1 MNTMSSVL
9 EGVRVIDFG
18 RYIAGPFCAAL
29 LGDLGADV
37 IRVERTEGAED
48 RGISPVGG
56 AGAGAIYLQCNRNKR
71 GITLNPTTEAGRE
84 VSDRLIESA
93 DVVVANYPERALKAL
108 GLDYER
114 LRRIKPDII
123 LATVNAFGDGPWGAK
138 IGFDGLAQAMSGNL
152 YLSGEPGV
160 PTRAFAPYVDY
171 ATASLSALSVM
182 AALMHRDRSG
192 EGQVVEGAL
201 LKTALTLMS
210 PAILEQQQLGLDR
223 PASLNRHPH
232 SGPSDVFRTR
242 DGWIMCMVLGDY
254 QFRRWCE
261 LTGAED
267 LQDDPRFADDRLR
280 GDNGEVLSERMAAW
294 CETQTNASALEALEA
309 ARVPA
314 GPVYSPAEV
323 LADPHVRQLD
333 FYSAHDYP
341 ELETPALVP
350 GFPVRLS
357 ASAGTFRRRA
367 PTLGEHT
374 DEVLSELGYG
384 AATIEALR
392 EDGVV

>member
-1 MNTMSSVL
+1 M
-9 EGVRVIDFG
+9 
-18 RYIAGPFCAAL
+18 
-29 LGDLGADV
+29 
-37 IRVERTEGAED
+37 
-48 RGISPVGG
+48 
-56 AGAGAIYLQCNRNKR
+56 
-71 GITLNPTTEAGRE
+71 
-84 VSDRLIESA
+84 
-93 DVVVANYPERALKAL
+93 KAL

-267 LQDDPRFADDRLR
+267 LRDDPRFADDRLR
-280 GDNGEVLSERMAAW
+280 GDHGEVLSERMAAW

-314 GPVYSPAEV
+314 RAGV
-323 LADPHVRQLD
+323 LAGRGAHGSARTAARLLFDARLPRAGDAGAGAGFSGQAFGIGRHV
-333 FYSAHDYP
+333 S
-341 ELETPALVP
+341 TPGAD
-350 GFPVRLS
+350 
-357 ASAGTFRRRA
+357 AG
-367 PTLGEHT
+367 
-374 DEVLSELGYG
+374 
-384 AATIEALR
+384 
-392 EDGVV
+392 